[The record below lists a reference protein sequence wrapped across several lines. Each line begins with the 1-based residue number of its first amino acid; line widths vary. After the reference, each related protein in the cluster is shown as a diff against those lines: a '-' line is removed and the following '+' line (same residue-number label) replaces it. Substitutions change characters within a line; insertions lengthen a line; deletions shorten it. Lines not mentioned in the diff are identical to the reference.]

1 MNWPSTSVCN
11 VFLATV
17 VASLFAGCMP
27 IKVWEVHP
35 EPATRAVRNLLGEK
49 PLGRPDARPT
59 ATVGVQTPTDIHPAL
74 VTALSAFD
82 DGCRLEFWSRDAAAR
97 RYFDATAFAYESMV
111 QNSAARSE
119 SAADPQRSAAL
130 SIYNR
135 SLEKYLRLA
144 GDRRFLPDESW
155 RAGLARAGISI
166 EIRRDGAVWSPERFD
181 ELRFASDFVVRGMPH
196 YYGSD
201 GLGVPLIAV
210 RRPTVAELDHRQGPD
225 RFYPYWEVYPV
236 TAVLRFDLP
245 RIDRGRA
252 MLELHDTLRFTHTE
266 LAGAKIALAADL
278 TTPVAYHFARGKLG
292 LLEKTS
298 LFNPGKVTRQSG
310 LHMLHPYEQGK
321 IPVVLIHGLAS
332 SARAWGRVVN
342 ELRGDPEL
350 RSRYQFWIFM
360 YPTGDPFIKSA
371 AELRDSLTGAR
382 QAVDP
387 NNDDPAFDQMVLIGH
402 SMGGLIVRMA
412 ITESRDEFWHLISRQ
427 PFDRLVADP
436 DDREMFRQVF
446 FFKPLPFVKR
456 AVFIATPHRGSKLGN
471 QFIGRL
477 GDSLIRLPDPLLQ
490 AHDRLQ
496 AQNGVEFFT
505 ELFPAG
511 VPSSIDVLAL
521 ENPYLTTLDRLPV
534 APWVTAHSIVG
545 KVGDGPLEAST
556 DGVVP
561 YSSSHLSWTAS
572 ERVVPRNHA
581 CQDSP
586 EAIEELSRI
595 LKVHVEGSTPG
606 S

>member
-1 MNWPSTSVCN
+1 MVRSANAHYTA
-11 VFLATV
+11 FLATV
-17 VASLFAGCMP
+17 VATVFAGCMP

-35 EPATRAVRNLLGEK
+35 EPASRAVQNILGEK
-49 PLGRPDARPT
+49 PLGRPDARPK
-59 ATVGVQTPTDIHPAL
+59 ATVGAQTPTVLDPAL

-82 DGCRLEFWSRDAAAR
+82 DARRLEFWSRDEAAR
-97 RYFDATAFAYESMV
+97 RYFAAMAFAYELMV
-111 QNSAARSE
+111 QNLAGSSE
-119 SAADPQRSAAL
+119 TAVDPQRSAAR

-135 SLEKYLRLA
+135 SLERFLRLA
-144 GDRRFLPDESW
+144 GDRRFLPNESW
-155 RAGLARAGISI
+155 RANLAQAGISI
-166 EIRRDGAVWSPERFD
+166 AIRRDGAVWSPERFD

-196 YYGSD
+196 FYGSD
-201 GLGVPLIAV
+201 GVGVPLIAV
-210 RRPTVAELDHRQGPD
+210 RRPTLAELDNRQGPD

-252 MLELHDTLRFTHTE
+252 SLELHDTLRATHAD
-266 LAGAKIALAADL
+266 LGGATVDLAADL

-292 LLEKTS
+292 ILEKTS

-310 LHMLHPYEQGK
+310 LHMLHPYERGK

-332 SARAWGRVVN
+332 SAKAWGRVVN

-371 AELRDSLTGAR
+371 AELRHSLTEAR
-382 QAVDP
+382 QTVDQ
-387 NNDDPAFDQMVLIGH
+387 NNNDPAFDHMVLIGH
-402 SMGGLIVRMA
+402 SMGGLIVKMA
-412 ITESRDEFWHLISRQ
+412 ITESRDDLWHLISRQ

-436 DDREMFRQVF
+436 DDRAMFRQAF
-446 FFKPLPFVKR
+446 FFEPLPFVKR

-490 AHDRLQ
+490 AHDRLL

-505 ELFPAG
+505 QLFPAG

-521 ENPYLTTLDRLPV
+521 DNPYLTTLDQLPV
-534 APWVTAHSIVG
+534 APWVTAHSIIG

-561 YSSSHLSWTAS
+561 YSSSHLPWTVS

-595 LKVHVEGSTPG
+595 LKVHAVGLPPG